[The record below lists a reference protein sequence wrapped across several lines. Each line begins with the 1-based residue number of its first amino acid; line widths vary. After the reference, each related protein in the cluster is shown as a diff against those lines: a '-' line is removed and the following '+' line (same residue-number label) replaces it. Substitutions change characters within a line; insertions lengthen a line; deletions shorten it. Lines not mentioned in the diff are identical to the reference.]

1 MTKNSDNNN
10 FKSLPGNIETSAIVV
25 PKVRRVL
32 GVDPGL
38 ASTGFGI
45 VDFYKNRYKMV
56 GYGVIETPAKLN
68 HGQRLLT
75 IYEKLC
81 KVIEEFN
88 PSEASMETLFFAK
101 NVTSAMGVAE
111 ARGVVTLCFAQK
123 QIPLGEYT
131 PNQIKQAV
139 TGTASADKEL
149 VQKYVEENLDVKA
162 LQKNI
167 ELLKISLNAS
177 RLSTFTPSLSVSYG
191 FQPVVAQIDSDWV
204 DTYIDNGS
212 FSATV
217 VIDVMKMMPFSAN
230 MQSIKDTKQN
240 LAKAELGLSQLLQNT
255 EIQIHTLVDKLNKSE
270 ASIKASQ
277 MNIKLAQKAYDMTVK
292 AYNSGTQE
300 LLDVKDSE
308 NSLSQAKLGLLN
320 EKLNYI
326 SALLDLENAINVK
339 LVTK

>member
-1 MTKNSDNNN
+1 
-10 FKSLPGNIETSAIVV
+10 
-25 PKVRRVL
+25 
-32 GVDPGL
+32 
-38 ASTGFGI
+38 
-45 VDFYKNRYKMV
+45 
-56 GYGVIETPAKLN
+56 
-68 HGQRLLT
+68 
-75 IYEKLC
+75 
-81 KVIEEFN
+81 
-88 PSEASMETLFFAK
+88 
-101 NVTSAMGVAE
+101 
-111 ARGVVTLCFAQK
+111 
-123 QIPLGEYT
+123 
-131 PNQIKQAV
+131 
-139 TGTASADKEL
+139 
-149 VQKYVEENLDVKA
+149 
-162 LQKNI
+162 
-167 ELLKISLNAS
+167 
-177 RLSTFTPSLSVSYG
+177 
-191 FQPVVAQIDSDWV
+191 
-204 DTYIDNGS
+204 
-212 FSATV
+212 
-217 VIDVMKMMPFSAN
+217 MKMMPFSAN